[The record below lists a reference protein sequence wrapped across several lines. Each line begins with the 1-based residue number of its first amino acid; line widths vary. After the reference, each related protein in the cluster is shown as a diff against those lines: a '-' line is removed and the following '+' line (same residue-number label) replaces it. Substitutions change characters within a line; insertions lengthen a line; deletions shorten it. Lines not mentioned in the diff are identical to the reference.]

1 MSDAIFH
8 PLEGYS
14 TEEKYDENNIGI
26 DCRNVNDFGI
36 LGDSFYYA

>member
-14 TEEKYDENNIGI
+14 TEEKYDKNNIGI
-26 DCRNVNDFGI
+26 DRRDVNNFWI
-36 LGDSFYYA
+36 LGDSFDYA